1 MRHEHG
7 IERLEDY
14 TVMYRPVGP
23 AELVLLAE
31 SDFHVWPPRL
41 PDQPIFYPVTNE
53 IYALEIAS
61 KWNVPDS
68 GCGFV
73 TRFRVRNSF
82 ADRFSVHVVG
92 ARMHSEW
99 WIRADL
105 VSELNCNLVGRI
117 EVIAVCGAADDYK
130 ELVSLGSPT
139 FPRSE
144 AEMTLSTGMESFRVD
159 FEWAS
164 TECAARYATPL
175 ECMVFLPRPDGSVS
189 NYLVGITG
197 PPEDPTSRLVAF
209 HHVPADSVQA
219 GQRLTL
225 FARKDEPIA
234 TVTFLADKK
243 S

>member
-1 MRHEHG
+1 MSDEHG
-7 IERLEDY
+7 IERIEDY

-23 AELVLLAE
+23 AELRLLAD
-31 SDFHVWPPRL
+31 SHFLAWPPRL

-53 IYALEIAS
+53 FYASEIAS
-61 KWNVPDS
+61 RWNVPDS

-92 ARMHSEW
+92 AKMHSEW
-99 WIRADL
+99 WIPAEL
-105 VSELNCNLVGRI
+105 VPELNDNLVGRI
-117 EVIAVCGAADDYK
+117 EVIEVCGAADAYK
-130 ELVSLGSPT
+130 DLVSLGLPTSP
-139 FPRSE
+139 PSE
-144 AEMTLSTGMESFRVD
+144 AEMTLSTGMDSFRVR

-164 TECAARYATPL
+164 TECAARYVTPL
-175 ECMVFLPRPDGSVS
+175 ECMVFLPGPDGSVT
-189 NYLVGITG
+189 NHLVGITG
-197 PPEDPTSRLVAF
+197 PPEDPTSSLVTF
-209 HHVPADSVQA
+209 HHLPADSVRA

-234 TVTFLADKK
+234 TVTFLADKG